1 MKSTRKNEK
10 NTIKEAQPTRPLK
23 KEGEMADNIDERK
36 KKESWAEVSIKE
48 EERKKHDDSRL
59 KTS

>member
-1 MKSTRKNEK
+1 MKK
-10 NTIKEAQPTRPLK
+10 AQPTQPLK
-23 KEGEMADNIDERK
+23 KEGEMPDNIEERK
-36 KKESWAEVSIKE
+36 KKESWAEVSAKE